1 MSNILNSSMDDALD
15 IDLMFPGDK
24 FPVTVGPLLR
34 RRGWR
39 GGIFVQYVTGTQ
51 SFTVEVSDGSN
62 VAGFLLFQ
70 SENYTPLQPGGP
82 GVGSPEN
89 FIGKQFRSPTGGNNV
104 ATMICGGTRV
114 FFRVFE
120 TIALTGGGTRTG
132 GDITYVL
139 NEPIYVSENAIPC
152 NDSEANLQ
160 AAGVTTPVQVGIVS
174 AVPSDENGNRL
185 CVDLKY

>member
-1 MSNILNSSMDDALD
+1 MPEILNSSLDDALD
-15 IDLMFPGDK
+15 VELMFPGDR

-34 RRGWR
+34 RAGWR
-39 GGIFVQYVTGTQ
+39 GGVFVQYATGTQ
-51 SFTVEVSDGSN
+51 TFTVEVSDGTN

-104 ATMICGGTRV
+104 ATMVNGGTRAY
-114 FFRVFE
+114 FRAFE
-120 TIALTGGGTRTG
+120 TIALTGGGVRNG
-132 GDITYVL
+132 GAITYIL
-139 NEPIYVSENAIPC
+139 NQPVRISENGLAC
-152 NDSEANLQ
+152 NDSEANLI
-160 AAGVTTPVQVGIVS
+160 AAGVGTPVQVGIVS
-174 AVPSDENGNRL
+174 AVPTIKNGNRL